1 MRISIRMKRAMTAR
15 HWLVLGCICAAALG
29 GSACAGSDKDTAEEQ
44 PAAPAA
50 ATVSDSSTATA
61 PADAPATA
69 SPADPAAE
77 EVATGFL
84 EAYAAFDVNQA
95 MTYLAD
101 DADFSGLVNSV
112 GPFVSEA
119 TVDDLRLHV
128 ALLEAESYKQ
138 LLHPCENLANSTSGT
153 DLRCRFDYHI
163 LRSDEIGL
171 GPYSG
176 SYFDFTV
183 RDGEI
188 VHVSEMMAIN
198 EFSPQMWEP
207 FRAWVATT
215 YPEDAKVM
223 YAGGGAAFTEESI
236 ALWKQRSQEY
246 AKEVAQKG

>member
-1 MRISIRMKRAMTAR
+1 MRRALSVR
-15 HWLVLGCICAAALG
+15 RLLVLGCLCAAALG
-29 GSACAGSDKDTAEEQ
+29 GSACGGSDKNTAEEP

-50 ATVSDSSTATA
+50 VTAGDASTATA
-61 PADAPATA
+61 PADAPATV

-84 EAYAAFDVNQA
+84 EAYGALDVDRA
-95 MTYLAD
+95 VSYLAD
-101 DADFSGLVNSV
+101 DADFSGLVSSV

-119 TVDDLRLHV
+119 TVDDLRLNV
-128 ALLEAESYKQ
+128 ALLEAEGYKQ
-138 LLHPCENLANSTSGT
+138 ILHPCEQLAGSTSGT
-153 DLRCRFDYHI
+153 DLRCPFDYHT

-176 SYFDFTV
+176 SYFDLTV

-188 VHVSEMMAIN
+188 VEVSETMAIS

-223 YAGGGAAFTEESI
+223 YAGCCAAFTEESI

-246 AKEVAQKG
+246 VKVAADKG